1 MRHLLDAHTLI
12 WALDD
17 PSRLG
22 RRARVILENPT
33 NELTVSVVTIWELSN
48 PQAGRAIHGP
58 VLPSPAQPGRTDAVA
73 VA

>member
-1 MRHLLDAHTLI
+1 MRHLWDAHTLI

-33 NELTVSVVTIWELSN
+33 NELTVSVATIWELSN
-48 PQAGRAIHGP
+48 KQDM
-58 VLPSPAQPGRTDAVA
+58 SS
-73 VA
+73 